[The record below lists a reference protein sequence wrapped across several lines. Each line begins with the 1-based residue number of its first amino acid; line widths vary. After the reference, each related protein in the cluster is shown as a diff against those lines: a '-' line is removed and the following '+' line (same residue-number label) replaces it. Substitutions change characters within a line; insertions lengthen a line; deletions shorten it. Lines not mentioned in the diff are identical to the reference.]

1 MKIVPKATNADDDD
15 DSAEPETDHLPAE
28 MEHPVQRQT
37 VMRNAVTAGQIK
49 ISKSASH
56 E

>member
-15 DSAEPETDHLPAE
+15 DSAEPDHLPAE

-56 E
+56 G